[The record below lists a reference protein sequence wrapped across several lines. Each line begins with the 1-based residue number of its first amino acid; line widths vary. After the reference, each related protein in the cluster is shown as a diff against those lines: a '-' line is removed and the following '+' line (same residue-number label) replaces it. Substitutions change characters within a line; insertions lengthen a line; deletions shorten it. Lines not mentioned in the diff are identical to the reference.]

1 MIIQKIKKTV
11 TKKEMLTMSKIRIIT
26 DSGSDIT
33 VEKAK
38 ELDIRL
44 IPISFTFDGENY
56 YREGLDISVD
66 DFYDKLKKSADTP
79 KTTQVT
85 PIGFAD
91 VYNEEYDNGYDTLI
105 VVTISSTGSGMNQ
118 NARMAASEVMDERG
132 GEIIVID
139 SMGYSALY
147 GLPVIYAAKMLKDGK
162 SKDEIVSFLEEA
174 IPSMKAR
181 FLVDDLLHLKKG
193 GRINA
198 ATLVIANMLDIKP
211 VLAIKDGVVVQ
222 QDKLR
227 GSKKIFK
234 KLIESALDDD
244 FEFEGKTVLVP
255 YTGNR
260 ERGEELMDALKD
272 EFENINPVP
281 YQVGAI
287 IGCHGGPG
295 LVGFIVSEKY
305 DFLDYEG

>member
-1 MIIQKIKKTV
+1 
-11 TKKEMLTMSKIRIIT
+11 MSKIRIIT

-33 VEKAK
+33 VERAK

-56 YREGLDISVD
+56 FREGLDMPVD
-66 DFYDKLKKSADTP
+66 EFYDKLKVSANTP

-85 PIGFAD
+85 PVQFAD

-105 VVTISSTGSGMNQ
+105 VVTISSAGSGMNQ
-118 NARMAASEVMDERG
+118 NARMAASEVMEERG
-132 GEIIVID
+132 GEIVVVD
-139 SMGYSALY
+139 SMGYSFLY
-147 GLPVIYAAKMLKDGK
+147 GVPVTYAAKMAKDGK
-162 SKDEIVSFLEEA
+162 NKNEVVSFLEDA
-174 IPSMKAR
+174 IPSMKAY
-181 FLVDDLLHLKKG
+181 FLVDNLLHLKKG

-211 VLAIKDGVVVQ
+211 VLTIKDGVVVQ
-222 QDKLR
+222 KDKLR

-234 KLIESALDDD
+234 KLIENALDDD
-244 FEFEGKTVLVP
+244 FVFEGKTVFIP
-255 YTGNR
+255 YTGSK
-260 ERGEELMDALKD
+260 ERGEELKEVLKE

-281 YQVGAI
+281 YQVGAV

-295 LVGFIVSEKY
+295 LVGFIASEKY
-305 DFLDYEG
+305 DFLDYED